1 MTMTRYIP
9 LNPCYLLHHS
19 RHNSLRNNL
28 AFLVDISDQY
38 WVLFVYCVKLYK
50 ELSFYT
56 KANHFWPS
64 KARWDVHIIS
74 VFLLWSSS
82 LLNQIVICYIS
93 QNGLNFQMKA
103 REAWNP
109 RLPILPGAGHFRGR
123 LPRAAWAQ
131 PPRPRRGHRRP
142 LRTTLIT
149 SVNRWSS
156 LLRSPRESRVLKL
169 LSGLQILSIGQ
180 CLWIRGKPFLSPKA
194 SKTEVRYIL
203 PWTPSFSLKCHLLK
217 GHHSFFDRKE
227 GLFSR

>member
-9 LNPCYLLHHS
+9 HNPCYLLHHS

-28 AFLVDISDQY
+28 AFLVDIPDQF
-38 WVLFVYCVKLYK
+38 WVLFAYCVKLYK

-74 VFLLWSSS
+74 VFLFWSSYS
-82 LLNQIVICYIS
+82 IKYSMLIS
-93 QNGLNFQMKA
+93 QNGPIHFQMKV
-103 REAWNP
+103 REAWNR
-109 RLPILPGAGHFRGR
+109 RLPILPGAGPFPGR
-123 LPRAAWAQ
+123 PLREAWAPL
-131 PPRPRRGHRRP
+131 PPPRRGHRRP

-169 LSGLQILSIGQ
+169 SSGLQILSIGQ

-194 SKTEVRYIL
+194 SKTEVRYPAL
-203 PWTPSFSLKCHLLK
+203 DPFVFFEVPFAERTPKFLW
-217 GHHSFFDRKE
+217 
-227 GLFSR
+227 